1 MKLKRQKQGYIKII
15 EYLKSKL
22 SDDMF
27 KLNEPVVEINW
38 SDIDNQI
45 IKITTGNGQVYEANK
60 VISTIPLGFLKAHH
74 KTLFKPN
81 LPEDKVLSIENLGF
95 GCIDKI
101 FIAFEKPLTDL
112 GFGGL
117 QIFYRNDIHSN
128 IIENSMR
135 KWNLKVIQY
144 VFSF

>member
-22 SDDMF
+22 SDNMF

-38 SDIDNQI
+38 SDI
-45 IKITTGNGQVYEANK
+45 GQVYEANK